1 MVGGSDKLVID
12 GGSERCAAS
21 VKGIRDDEPCSKT
34 PLSTSL
40 MSEVEDM
47 MSDVRREVTR
57 GASA

>member
-47 MSDVRREVTR
+47 MSDVRR
-57 GASA
+57 